1 MVYRLLMTTVVIGMA
16 GVAVGMMDSTFKHYY
31 RKYADYEDMKNTGV
45 QEVTF
50 VGEPKERRTKKAAS
64 IGARAS
70 TASIARKPSIP
81 EMELSRL
88 NSRRL
93 DKIPRIGIRPTF

>member
-1 MVYRLLMTTVVIGMA
+1 MVYRLLMTTVVIGMV

-50 VGEPKERRTKKAAS
+50 VGEVEV
-64 IGARAS
+64 
-70 TASIARKPSIP
+70 
-81 EMELSRL
+81 EE
-88 NSRRL
+88 
-93 DKIPRIGIRPTF
+93 